1 MIRVEHIDKYFN
13 KFKKNAI
20 HVINDTSLEF
30 DNSGLVALLGPSGSG
45 KTTLLNV
52 IGGLD
57 KVRKGNIFVN
67 GKKITRRSQNYV
79 DKIRNL
85 NIGYIFQDY
94 KLIEDMSV
102 YDNVSLVLKML
113 GIKDKKEIDKRVTY
127 VLSKVGMLRYKKRP
141 CNMLSGGERQ
151 RVGIAR
157 AIVKNPNIIIADEPT
172 GNLDSKNSVEIM
184 NIIKAISKDKLV
196 ILVTHERNLAKFYA
210 SRIIEL
216 EDGKIVKDYI
226 NTNEDDLD
234 YEMTNDLYL
243 KDYKFMDRHNNINVY
258 SNNNEPIKLNIVIS
272 NNNIYIKS
280 LDNKDIEAVDDESTI
295 KMIDDH
301 YRNISKQDAL
311 KYEFNFKNIIN
322 DKYKLKYSSIF
333 NPISFITSGFKKVF
347 SFSILKKILLL
358 GFFLSGIFIMYACSS
373 ILGSITISDK
383 NFIKCNRNYLIVNQK
398 KVNVGE
404 YFNIENNLG
413 ADYIIPGDSV
423 VSLAL
428 KVDDFYQTSNYRLMI
443 EGSLTDISTIDESSL
458 MLGRMPEN
466 NQEFVV
472 DKMVLD
478 NVMKNEQTKMLG
490 LTSYKKY
497 LDRDVAINQVGNKK
511 IVGIVDTNSP
521 SFYMDRSSF
530 INVLYHSAG
539 SRDTSIESSVVSD
552 DAESTNNY
560 PYDDYTLYS
569 NITMKEGRVPSNDYE
584 VIVNISNKDDMPLN
598 KEINKSING
607 TKLRVVGYYI
617 SADNLD
623 SMLVNSNTIKYYL
636 ISKTSNISI
645 YSSDKEEILNKAVDV
660 FKLNI
665 KDSYKYSRD
674 QYISSKKDSIKSSI
688 ISSSIIIIISLI
700 EMFLMMR
707 SSFLSRVKEVG
718 ILRAIGVKKLDIYV
732 MFSGEVIAITL
743 LTSIPGILFSAYIMN
758 ILSKISFLD
767 GTFIVNPMLVISA
780 IVAVFIFNLVIGLL
794 PVFNTIRKRPSEIL
808 SRTDI

>member
-1 MIRVEHIDKYFN
+1 MITGGKYYSYVVNTENLSEISLSDFSKPDVLATKYDELKDITESELVDK
-13 KFKKNAI
+13 
-20 HVINDTSLEF
+20 SL
-30 DNSGLVALLGPSGSG
+30 NG
-45 KTTLLNV
+45 
-52 IGGLD
+52 
-57 KVRKGNIFVN
+57 VN
-67 GKKITRRSQNYV
+67 GTTTYTFKESYKFIINFANTNGIEVDRYYPSFEIYYGQTSFGNEKKDVANNIVDIQKRSYN
-79 DKIRNL
+79 
-85 NIGYIFQDY
+85 
-94 KLIEDMSV
+94 
-102 YDNVSLVLKML
+102 LVLTN
-113 GIKDKKEIDKRVTY
+113 DRTY
-127 VLSKVGMLRYKKRP
+127 YESDSSVNL
-141 CNMLSGGERQ
+141 
-151 RVGIAR
+151 
-157 AIVKNPNIIIADEPT
+157 T
-172 GNLDSKNSVEIM
+172 GNL
-184 NIIKAISKDKLV
+184 
-196 ILVTHERNLAKFYA
+196 
-210 SRIIEL
+210 
-216 EDGKIVKDYI
+216 KIGSLKE
-226 NTNEDDLD
+226 NT
-234 YEMTNDLYL
+234 YMPTNDLYL

-280 LDNKDIEAVDDESTI
+280 LDNKDIEVVDDESTI

-404 YFNIENNLG
+404 YLNIENNLG

-428 KVDDFYQTSNYRLMI
+428 KVDDFYQTSNYKLMM

-472 DKMVLD
+472 DKMVLN

-490 LTSYKKY
+490 LNSYKKY
-497 LDRDVAINQVGNKK
+497 LDRDVVINQVGNKK

-530 INVLYHSAG
+530 INVLFHSAG
-539 SRDTSIESSVVSD
+539 SRDTSIEASTVSD
-552 DAESTNNY
+552 DTESTNNY

-584 VIVNISNKDDMPLN
+584 VIVNISNKDNMPLN

-645 YSSDKEEILNKAVDV
+645 YSSDKDEILNKAVDV

-674 QYISSKKDSIKSSI
+674 QYISSKKDSIKSSV

-758 ILSKISFLD
+758 ILSKISYLD
-767 GTFIVNPMLVISA
+767 GIFIVNPMLVISA
-780 IVAVFIFNLVIGLL
+780 LVAVFTFNLVIGLL

>member
-13 KFKKNAI
+13 KFKKNKI

-30 DNSGLVALLGPSGSG
+30 DNTGLVALLGPSGSG

-57 KVRKGNIFVN
+57 KVRRGNIYIN
-67 GKKITRRSQNYV
+67 GKKITRRTQNYV
-79 DKIRNL
+79 DKVRNL

-113 GIKDKKEIDKRVTY
+113 GMKDKKEIDKRVTY

-157 AIVKNPNIIIADEPT
+157 AIVKSPNIIIADEPT

-216 EDGKIVKDYI
+216 EDGKIIKDYI
-226 NTNEDDLD
+226 NDNEDDLD
-234 YEMTNDLYL
+234 YEMVSDLYL
-243 KDYKFMDRHNNINVY
+243 KDYKFMDRHNNISVY
-258 SNNNEPIKLNIVIS
+258 SNNGDSIKLNIVVA

-280 LDNKDIEAVDDESTI
+280 LDNKDIEVIDDESTI
-295 KMIDDH
+295 KMVDDH
-301 YRNISKQDAL
+301 HKNISKEDAL

-322 DKYKLKYSSIF
+322 DKYRLKYSSIF
-333 NPISFITSGFKKVF
+333 NPITFITSGFKKVF

-373 ILGSITISDK
+373 ILGSVTIDEK
-383 NFIKCNRNYLIVNQK
+383 NFIKCNRNYLIVHQK
-398 KVNVGE
+398 KVNVNE
-404 YFNIENNLG
+404 YLNIENNLG
-413 ADYIIPGDSV
+413 ADYIIPGDSTI
-423 VSLAL
+423 SLPL
-428 KVDDFYQTSNYRLMI
+428 KLDDFYQTSNYKLLLG
-443 EGSLTDISTIDESSL
+443 GSLTDINTIDGTSL
-458 MLGRMPEN
+458 ILGRMPEN
-466 NQEFVV
+466 NSEIVI
-472 DKMVLD
+472 DKMVID
-478 NVMKNEQTKMLG
+478 NSMKNDYVKMLG
-490 LTSYKKY
+490 LDSYKKF
-497 LDRDVAINQVGNKK
+497 LDRDITINQVGNKK
-511 IVGIVDTNSP
+511 VVGIVSTNSP
-521 SFYMDRSSF
+521 SFYMDKSLF
-530 INVLYHSAG
+530 INVIYHTTASSNDSIGNNVVTDGA
-539 SRDTSIESSVVSD
+539 DTS
-552 DAESTNNY
+552 NNY
-560 PYDDYTLYS
+560 TYDDYTLYS
-569 NITMKEGRVPSNDYE
+569 NITIKEGRVPSNDYE
-584 VIVNISNKDDMPLN
+584 VIVNVSNKENMPLN

-607 TKLRVVGYYI
+607 VKLRVVGYYT
-617 SADNLD
+617 SPDNID
-623 SMLVNSNTIKYYL
+623 IMLVNGNMIKYYL
-636 ISKTSNISI
+636 IDKTSNISI
-645 YSSDKEEILNKAVDV
+645 YSTDKDEILNKAVDV
-660 FKLNI
+660 YKLNI
-665 KDSYKYSRD
+665 KDSYKYSKD
-674 QYISSKKDSIKSSI
+674 QYIVSKKDSIKSSI

-700 EMFLMMR
+700 EMFLMIR

-718 ILRAIGVKKLDIYV
+718 ILRAIGVKKLDIYI
-732 MFSGEVIAITL
+732 MFSGEIIAITL

-758 ILSKISFLD
+758 ILSKISYLE
-767 GTFIVNPMLVISA
+767 GTFIINPTLVISA
-780 IVAVFIFNLVIGLL
+780 IIAVFVFNLVIGLL

>member
-1 MIRVEHIDKYFN
+1 
-13 KFKKNAI
+13 
-20 HVINDTSLEF
+20 
-30 DNSGLVALLGPSGSG
+30 
-45 KTTLLNV
+45 
-52 IGGLD
+52 
-57 KVRKGNIFVN
+57 
-67 GKKITRRSQNYV
+67 
-79 DKIRNL
+79 
-85 NIGYIFQDY
+85 
-94 KLIEDMSV
+94 
-102 YDNVSLVLKML
+102 
-113 GIKDKKEIDKRVTY
+113 
-127 VLSKVGMLRYKKRP
+127 
-141 CNMLSGGERQ
+141 
-151 RVGIAR
+151 
-157 AIVKNPNIIIADEPT
+157 
-172 GNLDSKNSVEIM
+172 
-184 NIIKAISKDKLV
+184 
-196 ILVTHERNLAKFYA
+196 
-210 SRIIEL
+210 
-216 EDGKIVKDYI
+216 
-226 NTNEDDLD
+226 
-234 YEMTNDLYL
+234 
-243 KDYKFMDRHNNINVY
+243 
-258 SNNNEPIKLNIVIS
+258 
-272 NNNIYIKS
+272 
-280 LDNKDIEAVDDESTI
+280 
-295 KMIDDH
+295 
-301 YRNISKQDAL
+301 
-311 KYEFNFKNIIN
+311 
-322 DKYKLKYSSIF
+322 
-333 NPISFITSGFKKVF
+333 
-347 SFSILKKILLL
+347 
-358 GFFLSGIFIMYACSS
+358 MYACSS

-398 KVNVGE
+398 KVNVGD

-428 KVDDFYQTSNYRLMI
+428 KVDDFYQTSNYKLMI